1 MTSDAGFQ
9 NSTTNARS
17 KPLLILHAGTHKTA
31 STYIQERLHLNRD
44 LLKQQSITYQDPC
57 FDRPKAKKLAGELC
71 KYREKRWRRM
81 LSNHKQDQHLLLS
94 AEQFSVPL
102 TNQKC
107 IQNLEELANNF
118 GFKLH
123 IVVFIRS
130 QLDYINS
137 RYIYSLRRFY
147 HSQTFEQFVSDA
159 IEGEMHSEWQQRGR
173 ITRRQDVFNF
183 WTYFQPLIEAKKSG
197 LKVSFIPFQQNGND
211 PFQDLITTIGVA
223 HNQTWEQCT
232 SRHFN
237 RSPGTRGVWM
247 ARLLSQKLRENK
259 ISTRSIDNSSQIIL
273 REEQQRRWKDPAFW
287 GYSRRLKNQ
296 VIKYFKTDND
306 KFAKAAWGT
315 SWATAFPDDIK
326 LLQRKKQIYQPQSI
340 EEEETMHAI
349 ATHLLRRIRHKIKPK
364 FYYRIVDPLERIANF
379 LSPSIS
385 LRTIRYAKIHL
396 LQLGKP

>member
-1 MTSDAGFQ
+1 MQRVGHGMGVRRTQTEQDTPQPPSPTEITHDV
-9 NSTTNARS
+9 RRRIS
-17 KPLLILHAGTHKTA
+17 KQYDRYQVPTPADRACRTHKTA

-107 IQNLEELANNF
+107 IQSLEELANNF

-123 IVVFIRS
+123 IVIFIRS

-173 ITRRQDVFNF
+173 IARRQDVFNF
-183 WTYFQPLIEAKKSG
+183 WTYFQPLLEAKKSG
-197 LKVSFIPFQQNGND
+197 LTVTFIPFKQNGSD
-211 PFQDLITTIGVA
+211 PFHDLITTIGVSP
-223 HNQTWEQCT
+223 NQAWRHCT

-237 RSPGTRGVWM
+237 RSPGTRGAWM
-247 ARLLSQKLRENK
+247 ARLLSQKLTEQK
-259 ISTRSIDNSSQIIL
+259 ITIKSIDNSSQIIL

-296 VIKYFKTDND
+296 VIKYLKPTT
-306 KFAKAAWGT
+306 T
-315 SWATAFPDDIK
+315 SLPRPPGGQAGRLHSQTT
-326 LLQRKKQIYQPQSI
+326 S
-340 EEEETMHAI
+340 
-349 ATHLLRRIRHKIKPK
+349 
-364 FYYRIVDPLERIANF
+364 N
-379 LSPSIS
+379 
-385 LRTIRYAKIHL
+385 
-396 LQLGKP
+396 

>member
-9 NSTTNARS
+9 NSTTNARFQ
-17 KPLLILHAGTHKTA
+17 PLLIVHAGTHKTA

-44 LLKQQSITYQDPC
+44 LLSQQSITYQDPC

-81 LSNHKQDQHLLLS
+81 LSNHKQGEHLLLS

-107 IQNLEELANNF
+107 IQNLEELANSF
-118 GFKLH
+118 GLKLH
-123 IVVFIRS
+123 IVIFIRS

-147 HSQTFEQFVSDA
+147 HSQTFEEFVSDA
-159 IEGEMHSEWQQRGR
+159 LEGEMHSERQQRGR

-183 WTYFQPLIEAKKSG
+183 WTYFKPLLKAKKSG
-197 LKVSFIPFQQNGND
+197 LRVSFIPFKQGGSD
-211 PFQDLITTIGVA
+211 PFLDLMTTIGVSQ
-223 HNQTWEQCT
+223 NQPWRNCT

-247 ARLLSQKLRENK
+247 ARLLSQKLKEHEITNK
-259 ISTRSIDNSSQIIL
+259 SIDNSSQIIL
-273 REEQQRRWKDPAFW
+273 REEQQRGWKDPAFW
-287 GYSRRLKNQ
+287 GYSRRLKNH
-296 VIKYFKTDND
+296 VVKHFKADNN

-315 SWATAFPDDIK
+315 SWSTSFPDDRQLK
-326 LLQRKKQIYQPQSI
+326 QRKKQIYKPQSI

-349 ATHLLRRIRHKIKPK
+349 AIHLLRRIRHQINPN
-364 FYYRIVDPLERIANF
+364 FATQIADPLERITSF
-379 LSPSIS
+379 LSPSVT
-385 LRTIRYAKIHL
+385 LQTIRRIKTWR
-396 LQLGKP
+396 KP